1 MTKTK
6 EIDGTEFIAITIA
19 DGLDEYPEPLRT
31 AWLELSTNHLYVS
44 AALADLKVL
53 YLASKKLERTTTA
66 GLPIIEHGRDRYVD
80 IAWLK
85 KICPT
90 QADHFTLLEKIFRR
104 GLFNQDRQGL
114 YH

>member
-1 MTKTK
+1 MTKSK
-6 EIDGTEFIAITIA
+6 EIDRTDFLAITIA
-19 DGLDEYPEPLRT
+19 DGLDDYPEPLRT

-53 YLASKKLERTTTA
+53 YLASKKLERTTTD

-85 KICPT
+85 KICPA
-90 QADHFTLLEKIFRR
+90 QAGHFTLLERIFRR
-104 GLFNQDRQGL
+104 GLFNQDQHGPP
-114 YH
+114 H

>member
-1 MTKTK
+1 MTRTK
-6 EIDGTEFIAITIA
+6 EIDRSDFIAITIA

-53 YLASKKLERTTTA
+53 YQESKRLERTATE

-85 KICPT
+85 KICPG
-90 QADHFTLLEKIFRR
+90 QASHFTLLERIFRR
-104 GLFNQDRQGL
+104 GLFSQDRPDL

>member
-1 MTKTK
+1 MTKNK
-6 EIDGTEFIAITIA
+6 EIDETEFIAITIA

-53 YLASKKLERTTTA
+53 YLASKKLERTATN
-66 GLPIIEHGRDRYVD
+66 GLPIIEYGRDRYVD

-90 QADHFTLLEKIFRR
+90 QAEHFALLEKVFRR
-104 GLFNQDRQGL
+104 GLFEQDRQGL
-114 YH
+114 SH

>member
-1 MTKTK
+1 MTRTK
-6 EIDGTEFIAITIA
+6 EIDRADFIAITIA
-19 DGLDEYPEPLRT
+19 DGLEEYPEPLRT

-44 AALADLKVL
+44 AALADLKIL
-53 YLASKKLERTTTA
+53 YLASKQLERTATE

-104 GLFNQDRQGL
+104 GLFNQDRQEPC
-114 YH
+114 H

>member
-53 YLASKKLERTTTA
+53 YLVSKKLERTTPN
-66 GLPIIEHGRDRYVD
+66 GLPIIEHGPDRYVD

-104 GLFNQDRQGL
+104 GLFNQDRQGP